1 MVVNDAHL
9 VRSHTLSAVCGV
21 LRSALTG
28 KATCMNAGRWA
39 ALRMTP
45 SFAAPP
51 VPFVSFIRILFAMG
65 SLSGNPSA
73 SSDAAQE
80 LRAATHAGVDAFEAF
95 FWRYERDILGYL
107 WRLTGD
113 EQAAHDLSQETFL
126 RAWQHFDT
134 IQRYEQ
140 PRAWLFRVASNL
152 GINHLRARSRRSQHI
167 AVTED
172 IQNRETANGDPAHR
186 LAENDAIRQT
196 LLELPPRQ
204 RAAVVLCDVYGL
216 SSAEAAEALS
226 LSHGSLKMS
235 LWRGRE
241 RFRRDYQC
249 KGGAE

>member
-1 MVVNDAHL
+1 
-9 VRSHTLSAVCGV
+9 
-21 LRSALTG
+21 
-28 KATCMNAGRWA
+28 
-39 ALRMTP
+39 
-45 SFAAPP
+45 
-51 VPFVSFIRILFAMG
+51 MG

-73 SSDAAQE
+73 SPDSAQE
-80 LRAATHAGVDAFEAF
+80 LHTVTHAGVDAFEAF

-134 IQRYEQ
+134 IQRYDQ

-152 GINHLRARSRRSQHI
+152 GINHLRGRSRRGIPATAFS
-167 AVTED
+167 D
-172 IQNRETANGDPAHR
+172 IEHVEMANGDPAYR

-216 SSAEAAEALS
+216 SSAEAAEALG

-241 RFRRDYQC
+241 RFRQQYQRE
-249 KGGAE
+249 GGSE

>member
-1 MVVNDAHL
+1 MTPV
-9 VRSHTLSAVCGV
+9 
-21 LRSALTG
+21 
-28 KATCMNAGRWA
+28 RWA
-39 ALRMTP
+39 TLRITP
-45 SFAAPP
+45 NPVAPP
-51 VPFVSFIRILFAMG
+51 APIASLIMMLFSLR
-65 SLSGNPSA
+65 SLSGATPASA
-73 SSDAAQE
+73 DSAHES
-80 LRAATHAGVDAFEAF
+80 RATTQAGADAFEAF

-113 EQAAHDLSQETFL
+113 EQAAYDLSQETFL
-126 RAWQHFDT
+126 RAWQRFDT
-134 IQRYEQ
+134 VQRYDQ

-152 GINHLRARSRRSQHI
+152 GINHLRARSRRGQHL

-172 IQNRETANGDPAHR
+172 IQNREATSGDPAHR

-216 SSAEAAEALS
+216 SSAEAADALG

-241 RFRRDYQC
+241 RFRRDYPR

>member
-1 MVVNDAHL
+1 
-9 VRSHTLSAVCGV
+9 
-21 LRSALTG
+21 
-28 KATCMNAGRWA
+28 
-39 ALRMTP
+39 
-45 SFAAPP
+45 
-51 VPFVSFIRILFAMG
+51 MG

-73 SSDAAQE
+73 SPDSAQE
-80 LRAATHAGVDAFEAF
+80 LHTVTHAGVDAFEAF

-134 IQRYEQ
+134 IQRYDQ

-152 GINHLRARSRRSQHI
+152 GINHLRGRSRRGIPATAFS
-167 AVTED
+167 D
-172 IQNRETANGDPAHR
+172 IEHVEMANGDPAYR

-216 SSAEAAEALS
+216 SSAEAAEALG

-241 RFRRDYQC
+241 RFRHDYLR